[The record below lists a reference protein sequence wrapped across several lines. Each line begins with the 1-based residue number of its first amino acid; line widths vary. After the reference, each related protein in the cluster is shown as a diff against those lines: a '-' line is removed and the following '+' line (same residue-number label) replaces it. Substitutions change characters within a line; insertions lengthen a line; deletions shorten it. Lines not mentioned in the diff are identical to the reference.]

1 MITNWKP
8 DPMMNLIKTIATA
21 AVLAAV
27 AIPAAAQNR
36 VVTIENKSGYIITEL
51 YGSNTGATD
60 WEEDILGADVLL
72 NGGSIDID
80 YDDGTG
86 ACMFDFLAVFEDGDE
101 VMAEDVDVCKIST
114 FTFE

>member
-1 MITNWKP
+1 MLNP
-8 DPMMNLIKTIATA
+8 IKTIAA
-21 AVLAAV
+21 AVVLAAV
-27 AIPAAAQNR
+27 ALPAAAQNR
-36 VVTIENKSGYIITEL
+36 VVTVENKSGYIIVEL
-51 YGSNTGATD
+51 YGSNTGTTD

-72 NGGSIDID
+72 NGQAIDID

-101 VMAEDVDVCKIST
+101 VMAEDVDVCTIST